1 LDETASNHNAIGVGL
16 AKPAPALSVCGRG
29 VNVPQASMAAIEGE
43 YDVCVVGAGPAGLAC
58 AFACRARAM
67 RVLVLEAGGA
77 RRSPGGAVLDAEI
90 ANPLRHDPIDDVMCA
105 GLGGTSL
112 AWSGRA
118 LPFDAIDFRDWPIS
132 YEELAPHYR
141 AAADFL
147 GCHDALSPPAPGA
160 FAHLERF
167 DASTAESFCAE
178 PDLPRRLRASL
189 NGASGPVI
197 ALNARVARL
206 RVENGIVAALEVRI
220 GGKVRSV
227 RATRTVIAC
236 GGLSSLRLLLLAQRE
251 TPSLFGGEGGPLGRG
266 YMGHLTG
273 AVADMVLA
281 NQRDVDAFRAQPVG
295 DVLTRRQIRPRDQ
308 TIARENI
315 GNIGFWLE
323 APSID
328 DASHGS
334 AAASAKYLIARAI
347 QRPVKA
353 TRYGVAPSLAP
364 HFANVAR
371 KPSDALTGLARG
383 AVAAALRDSPRG
395 APAPLTSAG
404 DGGWRLA
411 YHAEQSNEPNNRV
424 SLGATRDRF
433 GDPRLKIE
441 FDFSDRDISSV
452 VHAHDLLDADLRAA
466 GAGHLRWIGSRAE
479 TEDRIRDAA
488 RDGYHQ
494 LGGAIMG
501 DDPRTSVVDKDC
513 RAHGVANLWVAS
525 SCVFPTSSR
534 ANPTLTI
541 VALAHRIA
549 GRS

>member
-1 LDETASNHNAIGVGL
+1 
-16 AKPAPALSVCGRG
+16 
-29 VNVPQASMAAIEGE
+29 MAAIEGE
-43 YDVCVVGAGPAGLAC
+43 YDVCVLGAGPAGLAC
-58 AFACRARAM
+58 AFACHQNGM

-77 RRSPGGAVLDAEI
+77 GRSPGGAVLDAEI
-90 ANPLRHDPIDDVMCA
+90 ANPLRHDPIDEVMCA

-141 AAADFL
+141 TAADFL
-147 GCHDALSPPAPGA
+147 GCHEVLSPPAPGA

-178 PDLPRRLRASL
+178 PDLPRRLAAAL
-189 NGASGPVI
+189 ADANGPAI
-197 ALNARVARL
+197 ALNARVVRL
-206 RVENGIVAALEVRI
+206 RVENGSVAAIEVRT
-220 GGKVRSV
+220 GAEVRSV
-227 RATRTVIAC
+227 RATRFVIAC

-251 TPSLFGGEGGPLGRG
+251 TPSLFGGENGVLGRG
-266 YMGHLTG
+266 YMGHLSG
-273 AVADMVLA
+273 AVADMA
-281 NQRDVDAFRAQPVG
+281 PADQKDVEAFRAQPIDG
-295 DVLTRRQIRPRDQ
+295 VLTRRQIRARDT
-308 TIARENI
+308 TITKEDIRSI
-315 GNIGFWLE
+315 SFWLE

-328 DASHGS
+328 DAGHGS

-347 QRPVKA
+347 HHPVKA

-364 HFANVAR
+364 HFANIAR
-371 KPSDALTGLARG
+371 KPSDAITGLARG

-395 APAPLTSAG
+395 APAPLTGAG
-404 DGGWRLA
+404 EGGWRLA
-411 YHAEQSNEPNNRV
+411 YHAEQSSEPNNRV
-424 SLGATRDRF
+424 SLAATRDRF

-441 FDFSDRDISSV
+441 FDFSDSDIASV
-452 VHAHDLLDADLRAA
+452 ARAHDLLDADLRAA

-494 LGGAIMG
+494 IGGAIMG
-501 DDPRTSVVDKDC
+501 DDPRMSVVDKNC
-513 RAHGVANLWVAS
+513 RAHGVSNLWVAS
-525 SCVFPTSSR
+525 SCVFPSSSR

-541 VALAHRIA
+541 VALAHRVAETLLSVQLNIPV
-549 GRS
+549 

>member
-1 LDETASNHNAIGVGL
+1 
-16 AKPAPALSVCGRG
+16 
-29 VNVPQASMAAIEGE
+29 MAAIEGD
-43 YDVCVVGAGPAGLAC
+43 YDVCVIGAGPAGLAC
-58 AFACRARAM
+58 AFACQSRGL

-77 RRSPGGAVLDAEI
+77 KRLPGGAVLDAEI
-90 ANPLRHDPIDDVMCA
+90 ANPLRHDPIDEVMCA

-118 LPFDAIDFRDWPIS
+118 LPFDELDFRDWPIS
-132 YEELAPHYR
+132 YDELAPHYR
-141 AAADFL
+141 AAAEFL
-147 GCHDALSPPAPGA
+147 GCHDALSPPAPSA

-167 DASTAESFCAE
+167 DASTAESFCSE
-178 PDLPRRLRASL
+178 PDLPRRLGAAL
-189 NGASGPVI
+189 TGTNGLAI
-197 ALNARVARL
+197 ALNARVSRL
-206 RVENGIVAALEVRI
+206 RIENGIVAALEVRI
-220 GGKVRSV
+220 GAEVRNV
-227 RATRTVIAC
+227 RAARVVVAG

-251 TPSLFGGEGGPLGRG
+251 TPSLFGGADGPLGRG

-281 NQRDVDAFRAQPVG
+281 NQQDVDAFRAQPIG
-295 DVLTRRQIRPRDQ
+295 NVLTRRQIRARDS
-308 TIARENI
+308 TITREDI
-315 GNIGFWLE
+315 RSISFWLE

-334 AAASAKYLIARAI
+334 ASASAKYIIARAI
-347 QRPVKA
+347 QRPVKP
-353 TRYGVAPSLAP
+353 TRYGVAPPLAP

-371 KPSDALTGLARG
+371 KPSDAIKGLARG
-383 AVAAALRDSPRG
+383 AVASALRDSPRG

-404 DGGWRLA
+404 EGGWRLA

-424 SLGATRDRF
+424 SLGQARDRF

-441 FDFSDRDISSV
+441 FDFSDRDIGSV
-452 VHAHDLLDADLRAA
+452 ARAHDLLDADLRAA

-494 LGGAIMG
+494 IGGAIMG
-501 DDPRTSVVDKDC
+501 DDPRTSVVDKNC
-513 RAHGVANLWVAS
+513 RAHGVSNLWVAS

-541 VALAHRIA
+541 VALAHRVAETLLSVQLNIPV
-549 GRS
+549 

>member
-1 LDETASNHNAIGVGL
+1 
-16 AKPAPALSVCGRG
+16 
-29 VNVPQASMAAIEGE
+29 MAAIEGE
-43 YDVCVVGAGPAGLAC
+43 YDLCVVGAGPAGLAC
-58 AFACRARAM
+58 AFACHDRGM

-77 RRSPGGAVLDAEI
+77 GRSPGGAVLDAEI
-90 ANPLRHDPIDDVMCA
+90 ANPLRHDPIDEVMCA

-118 LPFDAIDFRDWPIS
+118 LPFDAVDFRDWPIS
-132 YEELAPHYR
+132 IEDLAPHYR
-141 AAADFL
+141 TAAAFL
-147 GCHDALSPPAPGA
+147 GCHEALSPPAPGA
-160 FAHLERF
+160 FEHLERF

-178 PDLPRRLRASL
+178 PDLSRRFRTAL
-189 NGASGPVI
+189 NNGPNIV
-197 ALNARVARL
+197 LNARVARL
-206 RVENGIVAALEVRI
+206 RVENGVVAAIEVRH
-220 GGKVRSV
+220 GGEVRSV
-227 RATRTVIAC
+227 RASRVVIAG
-236 GGLSSLRLLLLAQRE
+236 GGLSNLRLLLLAQRE
-251 TPSLFGGEGGPLGRG
+251 TPSLFGGVDGPLGRG

-273 AVADMVLA
+273 AVADMVLT
-281 NQRDVDAFRAQPVG
+281 NQSDADAFRAQPVK

-308 TIARENI
+308 TILREEI
-315 GNIGFWLE
+315 RSISFWLE

-328 DASHGS
+328 DASQGS

-371 KPSDALTGLARG
+371 KPSDAISGLARG

-411 YHAEQSNEPNNRV
+411 YHAEQSSDPKNRV
-424 SLGATRDRF
+424 SLGHARDRF

-441 FDFSDRDISSV
+441 FDFSERDISSV
-452 VHAHDLLDADLRAA
+452 ARAHDLLDADLRAA

-479 TEDRIRDAA
+479 AEDRIRDAA

-494 LGGAIMG
+494 IGGAIMG
-501 DDPRTSVVDKDC
+501 DDPRLSVVDKDC

-541 VALAHRIA
+541 VALAQRIA
-549 GRS
+549 ATLLSVQLNIPV